1 MFKMKPI
8 FKSVL
13 FVLST
18 IILTFSF
25 LDEEKSL
32 VKIFSDKYEENFNQ
46 LQTQLIVFKKA
57 TKSGHKIKVE
67 KEYKNLRIA
76 YKSLEPF
83 LLYFDPDAVN
93 KNLNGAPLLKLE
105 ENTPGIN
112 VLQPKGLQVMD
123 ELMGENI
130 LNFKLLGKNVD
141 ELINKL
147 KHLKVTLDPS
157 SVTHRMVIE
166 LYQLNLIKLMTLEQ
180 SGFDTPGTLSGLED
194 SKVTFTT
201 INQLIFP
208 YLQQYSKLKKE
219 VIALETIMKRGDELL
234 ENANDFNSFD
244 RAEFLSKVVEPL
256 FKQINIIHS
265 KSGVEYYSEVSR
277 LPRPYNEKANN
288 IFANNFLNPGF
299 YSGVDPTQKDLIA
312 LGKTLFYDP
321 VLSGNDKRACA
332 SCHAPEKGFTD
343 GKETST
349 AYDFKGALDRNAPTL
364 LNSIFA
370 TDYFWDLRAQE
381 IRHQIEHV
389 VFNTKEFATG
399 FNTIENKLRKS
410 KEYQMLFDKSFSA
423 YGGESI
429 NKNSIEVAITAY
441 VQSLRGWNSQFDKYA
456 RGEDNNLSEN
466 ARQGFNL
473 FMGKAQ
479 CGICHFPPTFA
490 GLVPP
495 FFEDSESEVLGMLQ
509 GFDTLNPVLDD
520 DIGRFGSSKIKDG
533 AYFYKNSIK
542 TPTVRNVELTFPYM
556 HNGAFK
562 NLDEVIHFYNKGG
575 GAGLGLKVENQT
587 LPESKLNLSSIEFD
601 QLKAFLNS
609 LTDTES
615 IDMTKPKKLP
625 AFGNALDQ
633 RKIGGEY

>member
-57 TKSGHKIKVE
+57 TKSGDKIKVE

-123 ELMGENI
+123 ELMGENL

-219 VIALETIMKRGDELL
+219 VAALETIMKRGDELL

-244 RAEFLSKVVEPL
+244 RAEFLSKIVEPL

-277 LPRPYNEKANN
+277 LPRPYNEKAKN

-343 GKETST
+343 GKETSI
-349 AYDFKGALDRNAPTL
+349 AYDFRGVLDRNAPTL

-381 IRHQIEHV
+381 IRNQIEHV

-456 RGEDNNLSEN
+456 RGEENNLSEN
-466 ARQGFNL
+466 ALQGFNL
-473 FMGKAQ
+473 FMGKSTMWNLSFLTNF
-479 CGICHFPPTFA
+479 CRI
-490 GLVPP
+490 
-495 FFEDSESEVLGMLQ
+495 
-509 GFDTLNPVLDD
+509 
-520 DIGRFGSSKIKDG
+520 GSSFFRRFRIG
-533 AYFYKNSIK
+533 S
-542 TPTVRNVELTFPYM
+542 
-556 HNGAFK
+556 
-562 NLDEVIHFYNKGG
+562 
-575 GAGLGLKVENQT
+575 
-587 LPESKLNLSSIEFD
+587 
-601 QLKAFLNS
+601 
-609 LTDTES
+609 
-615 IDMTKPKKLP
+615 
-625 AFGNALDQ
+625 FGDVA
-633 RKIGGEY
+633 RI

>member
-1 MFKMKPI
+1 M
-8 FKSVL
+8 
-13 FVLST
+13 
-18 IILTFSF
+18 ILTALIELSF
-25 LDEEKSL
+25 
-32 VKIFSDKYEENFNQ
+32 Y
-46 LQTQLIVFKKA
+46 
-57 TKSGHKIKVE
+57 
-67 KEYKNLRIA
+67 
-76 YKSLEPF
+76 
-83 LLYFDPDAVN
+83 
-93 KNLNGAPLLKLE
+93 LKL
-105 ENTPGIN
+105 
-112 VLQPKGLQVMD
+112 LSHYY
-123 ELMGENI
+123 
-130 LNFKLLGKNVD
+130 
-141 ELINKL
+141 NK
-147 KHLKVTLDPS
+147 
-157 SVTHRMVIE
+157 
-166 LYQLNLIKLMTLEQ
+166 Y
-180 SGFDTPGTLSGLED
+180 
-194 SKVTFTT
+194 
-201 INQLIFP
+201 
-208 YLQQYSKLKKE
+208 
-219 VIALETIMKRGDELL
+219 
-234 ENANDFNSFD
+234 
-244 RAEFLSKVVEPL
+244 
-256 FKQINIIHS
+256 IIHS

-277 LPRPYNEKANN
+277 LPRPYNEKAKN

-343 GKETST
+343 GKETSI
-349 AYDFKGALDRNAPTL
+349 AYDFRVVVDRNAPTL

-381 IRHQIEHV
+381 IRNQIEHV

-410 KEYQMLFDKSFSA
+410 KEHQMLFDKSFSA

-429 NKNSIEVAITAY
+429 NKNSIEAAITAY

-456 RGEDNNLSEN
+456 RGEENNLSEN

-509 GFDTLNPVLDD
+509 GFDTLNPVLDN

-542 TPTVRNVELTFPYM
+542 TPTVRNVELTSPYM

-609 LTDTES
+609 LTDTAS